1 MFRLKLATS
10 LLNLL
15 YLFKSGAVMAGNT
28 ERGLNDAEKFYFNAG
43 VIGKGGMAKV
53 HKLVFNPYLYY
64 NEIIKDGNDYLSVA
78 KIFEQEMTQS
88 QRDEVYADAEKEAKL
103 SKDKKLQSLL
113 ERKIMAAKELTINH
127 DKITPRFR
135 KEIAFLIDPSMRHPN
150 IVQGYGWIPSKDGE
164 GIKLLMEYVDAI
176 PIDGLKGKLPIP
188 FMTYVAVKIADALE
202 FCHNNDV
209 LHRDVKPL
217 NILVETDKD
226 FKEDESL
233 PKEEK
238 EYEIIKSAKKIKLT
252 DFGLVKSID
261 SDASSQTLLGEFFG
275 TPKFYAPEC
284 VELGIKNF
292 SKKSE
297 VFTLCA
303 TLYDLLC
310 GIAPI
315 QSVLDSGIT
324 DTINIMMTLQRT
336 PDFVFPT
343 EYNPKISKP
352 LQNIIMMGLAKDPAE
367 RPSMGDVKWLL
378 ENLLKGKHC
387 IQKEDTLE
395 EITKKTTVINKQY
408 SIAKRNPTP
417 SVYWSLADN
426 LLKIPGK
433 EEEAIQALTN
443 ALELFKK
450 MPDSPKVRGYVTMCE
465 RLISVEKRGF
475 NAPKRRTEQTNIN
488 KQ

>member
-1 MFRLKLATS
+1 V
-10 LLNLL
+10 
-15 YLFKSGAVMAGNT
+15 YLFKSGAVMAENI
-28 ERGLNDAEKFYFNAG
+28 EQRINDFEKFYFNAG
-43 VIGKGGMAKV
+43 IIGKGGMAKV
-53 HKLVFNPYLYY
+53 YKLVFNPYLYY
-64 NEIIKDGNDYLSVA
+64 SEIMKDGNDYQSVA
-78 KIFEQEMTQS
+78 KIFQEEMTQA
-88 QRDEVYADAEKEAKL
+88 QRDEVYADAERDA
-103 SKDKKLQSLL
+103 SQSGDKKLLSLL
-113 ERKIMAAKELTINH
+113 EKKLIAVKELTINH

-135 KEIAFLIDPSMRHPN
+135 KEIAFLVSPSLHHSN

-164 GIKLLMEYVDAI
+164 GIKLLMEYIDAI
-176 PIDGLKGKLPIP
+176 PIDSLKGKLPIP
-188 FMTYVAVKIADALE
+188 FMTYVAIKVADALE
-202 FCHNNDV
+202 FCHTNDV

-233 PKEEK
+233 SKEEK

-261 SDASSQTLLGEFFG
+261 TDVASQTLVGEFFG

-310 GIAPI
+310 GVAPI
-315 QSVLDSGIT
+315 QSVLDPEKT
-324 DTINIMMTLQRT
+324 DTISVMVTLQTT
-336 PDFVFPT
+336 PDFVFPK

-352 LQNIIMMGLAKDPAE
+352 LQNIIMMGLAKNPNE

-387 IQKEDTLE
+387 IEKEETLE

-408 SIAKRNPTP
+408 SMAKRNPTP
-417 SVYWSLADN
+417 SVYWNLADN
-426 LLKIPGK
+426 LLKIQGK

-450 MPDSPKVRGYVTMCE
+450 MPDNPKVQSYISMCE
-465 RLISVEKRGF
+465 RLISVEKRGL
-475 NAPKRRTEQTNIN
+475 NAPKRKTQQNIIN
-488 KQ
+488 NQ